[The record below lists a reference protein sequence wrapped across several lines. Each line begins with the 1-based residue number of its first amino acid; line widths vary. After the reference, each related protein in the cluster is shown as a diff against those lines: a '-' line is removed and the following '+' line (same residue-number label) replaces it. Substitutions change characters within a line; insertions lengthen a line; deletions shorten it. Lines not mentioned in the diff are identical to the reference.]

1 MRPHGR
7 SASARADWALAHTL
21 FWMGRFEASRTL
33 LAAIRRDA
41 ITPETDSEF
50 RLELLIPA
58 QQSWA
63 LAMLGEVAAALEQ
76 AAHAL
81 HWAQMQ
87 AAPLHLD
94 RLASYLAQLHCL
106 LDAPEATLAW
116 SRRIQASAGSSQS
129 ADTAILLEYWAL
141 SRLGRATDESRTQ
154 FALATLRRRSPTQEA
169 HAFSLYAQARFQQ
182 APAHA
187 LTHLNAALDLNA
199 RFGLHHWAARLLHLK
214 SQSLDAAGQ
223 LGEASRFFRLATD
236 TARRQGAR
244 LFLDNIAGIE
254 SRTHAS
260 LPLESAS

>member
-7 SASARADWALAHTL
+7 SASARADWALARTL
-21 FWMGRFEASRTL
+21 FWMGRFEASHTL

-63 LAMLGEVAAALEQ
+63 LAMLGEVDAALEQ

-81 HWAQMQ
+81 HWAQTQ
-87 AAPLHLD
+87 APLHLD
-94 RLASYLAQLHCL
+94 RLASYLAPLHCW

-116 SRRIQASAGSSQS
+116 SRHIQASVGSSQS
-129 ADTAILLEYWAL
+129 ADNAVLLEYWAL
-141 SRLGRATDESRTQ
+141 SRLGRATDEGRTQ
-154 FALATLRRRSPTQEA
+154 FALAALRRRSPTQEA

-182 APAHA
+182 SPAHA

-199 RFGLHHWAARLLHLK
+199 RFGLHHWEAHLQHLK
-214 SQSLDAAGQ
+214 SKSLDATGQ
-223 LGEASRFFRLATD
+223 LGEASRFLHLAEE
-236 TARRQGAR
+236 TAQRQGAR
-244 LFLDNIAGIE
+244 LFLDDIAGIE

-260 LPLESAS
+260 PPLEPAT